1 MGEYLPRSR
10 EEREGRQKQKGFC
23 FNSRP
28 TCFFFATFAPS
39 RFQGFDSGLSG
50 SGPPE
55 KLYNDSISARH
66 FLLNQTDQL
75 FKNAI
80 RIIEG
85 QKYALL
91 ACSFSILFYFA
102 LDWGFSSG
110 TGVKKAARNENDSC
124 ICILVFYFRFNL
136 TNTTCCGYNYLVPQN
151 SVASRFGK
159 KPSAI

>member
-1 MGEYLPRSR
+1 LGIHDQLF
-10 EEREGRQKQKGFC
+10 G
-23 FNSRP
+23 
-28 TCFFFATFAPS
+28 
-39 RFQGFDSGLSG
+39 DSLS
-50 SGPPE
+50 SP
-55 KLYNDSISARH
+55 LFS
-66 FLLNQTDQL
+66 LNQTDQL

-80 RIIEG
+80 RIIAWR
-85 QKYALL
+85 KYALL
-91 ACSFSILFYFA
+91 ACGFSILFYFA

-124 ICILVFYFRFNL
+124 ICILLFYFRFNL